1 MMVGYSHKREH
12 NMEDKILERILTTA
26 DIPDL
31 LEVLTNRLSL
41 SDLQSLLLEVY
52 RRRAASLKPSDLL
65 QQYEYNRFTTPSQVS
80 PQQLMEFDRLA
91 YSLLPSGFE
100 VLELSPVC
108 PLGTNSVVATVNQN
122 KVLTTIRNTE
132 VTADVTNVLAL
143 EYARR
148 RRAFSAKGVP
158 AHEVTKLCASHRVLR
173 AQGMRGPATFP
184 HFRLRGLCTAGR
196 DTGSY
201 QFEIDAIME
210 HLEFYFQ
217 LFDAANHA
225 GFALADVRVSLTAF
239 DQAHYNT
246 LQTSVLEKLAAKYAG
261 ITFAF
266 DQERETGRGYYHSA
280 GFHIYGCDSSGTEYF
295 LVDGGFTDWTQQLL
309 NNRKERLLI
318 SGIGSERFV
327 HCFG

>member
-1 MMVGYSHKREH
+1 
-12 NMEDKILERILTTA
+12 MEDKILERILTTA
-26 DIPDL
+26 DTPDL
-31 LEVLTNRLSL
+31 LDILTNRLSL

-52 RRRAASLKPSDLL
+52 RRRTASLKPSDLL
-65 QQYEYNRFTTPSQVS
+65 QQYEHNRFATPSQVS

-132 VTADVTNVLAL
+132 VTADATNVLAL
-143 EYARR
+143 ECARR
-148 RRAFSAKGVP
+148 RRAISTKGVP
-158 AHEVTKLCASHRVLR
+158 VHEVTKLCASHRVLR
-173 AQGMRGPATFP
+173 TQGMRRGAATFP
-184 HFRLRGLCTAGR
+184 HFRLLGLCTAGR
-196 DTGSY
+196 DIGSY
-201 QFEIDAIME
+201 HFEIDSLTE

-225 GFALADVRVSLTAF
+225 GFAIADVRVSLTAF
-239 DQAHYNT
+239 DQARYNT

-309 NNRKERLLI
+309 NNQKERLFI
-318 SGIGSERFV
+318 SGMGSERFV